1 MRQALPHRRAGGAR
15 GSPLGGE
22 AVDPADQHR
31 ARAHQESL
39 DRCAAMPKAD
49 DIETRFRTA
58 GHFTDALKKNLFAL
72 FCQPIVPVESAKVD
86 YKYLEIFVRFREE
99 EDKLLPPRSEEHTS
113 ELQSPCNLVCRLLL
127 EKKKKKSTRIK
138 CINSVVNK

>member
-1 MRQALPHRRAGGAR
+1 
-15 GSPLGGE
+15 
-22 AVDPADQHR
+22 
-31 ARAHQESL
+31 
-39 DRCAAMPKAD
+39 MPKAD

-99 EDKLLPPRSEEHTS
+99 EDKLLPPGTFF
-113 ELQSPCNLVCRLLL
+113 PIL
-127 EKKKKKSTRIK
+127 EA
-138 CINSVVNK
+138 NH